1 MSKKAPGYCACA
13 VGRHPRR
20 GAFERRLA
28 RGASCYEIANEVGCS
43 RETVRRHWARHLV
56 GKEEL
61 IRQAN
66 ALRPSDEIAQAAA
79 DAAIEPLELCA
90 RKNATLEVAFQE
102 ARGANDWLLALAIDK
117 RQEAWSVYQSKL
129 TGPLRKVDLKT
140 VLVQNNNFGGGDW
153 ATLESRMVA
162 AARSNPR
169 ITLVDFLHEVRRGSR
184 PPLTIEAQ
192 PAND

>member
-1 MSKKAPGYCACA
+1 MSRKAPGFCACA

-28 RGASCYEIANEVGCS
+28 RGATTYEIAREVGCS
-43 RETVRRHWARHLV
+43 RETVRRHWLSHV
-56 GKEEL
+56 IDKEGL

-66 ALRPSDEIAQAAA
+66 ALKPADEIAQAAA

-90 RKNATLEVAFQE
+90 RKNAVLEVAFQD

-129 TGPLRKVDLKT
+129 TGPLRKVDPKILI
-140 VLVQNNNFGGGDW
+140 QNNNFGGGDW

-184 PPLTIEAQ
+184 QPLTIEAQ
-192 PAND
+192 PGD